1 MKKIISPIIC
11 VYSLL
16 FMFSP
21 CKAKEKSDIE
31 DTTITLINSLPKELV
46 YEGKVKEAI
55 NWADKEGK
63 HIAFITETGIYV
75 SEKFGHDNDGAD
87 AEIFAYHYLF
97 NEKTDRYEFKW
108 KIYDYISD
116 CPVDIAANFIENT
129 FKVTDL
135 DNNGIHEVWVM
146 YQKVCHG
153 DVSPFEMKVIMY
165 EGNTK
170 YAMRGENKIQL
181 SDNESFGGEYK
192 FDNNF
197 TKGKDVFREYA
208 RKIWSDNIMVKWE

>member
-11 VYSLL
+11 VSSLL

-31 DTTITLINSLPKELV
+31 DTTITLIDSLPKQLV

-63 HIAFITETGIYV
+63 HIAIITETGIYV

-87 AEIFAYHYLF
+87 AEIFAYHYLL
-97 NEKTDRYEFKW
+97 NEKTDRYELKW

-170 YAMRGENKIQL
+170 YAMRRENKIQL

-197 TKGKDVFREYA
+197 TKGKNVFREYA

>member
-11 VYSLL
+11 VASLL

-97 NEKTDRYEFKW
+97 NEKTDRHELKW

-197 TKGKDVFREYA
+197 TKGKNVFREYA